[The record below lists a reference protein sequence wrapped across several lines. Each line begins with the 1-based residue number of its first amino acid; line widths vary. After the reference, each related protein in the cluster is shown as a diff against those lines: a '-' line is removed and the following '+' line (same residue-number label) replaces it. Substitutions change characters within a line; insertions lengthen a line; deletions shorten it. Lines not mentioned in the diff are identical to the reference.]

1 MGNIAVSLYW
11 ILHIR
16 IELVV
21 QVNII
26 GFTQTIFDVYDLFH
40 GLAEIDESIL
50 SQLKIMLTQDLGVLF
65 IPNYK
70 RHIFLSCGIA
80 PTWPVGLVGTL

>member
-1 MGNIAVSLYW
+1 MRNIAVSLYW

-16 IELVV
+16 IELIV

-50 SQLKIMLTQDLGVLF
+50 LQL
-65 IPNYK
+65 
-70 RHIFLSCGIA
+70 
-80 PTWPVGLVGTL
+80 